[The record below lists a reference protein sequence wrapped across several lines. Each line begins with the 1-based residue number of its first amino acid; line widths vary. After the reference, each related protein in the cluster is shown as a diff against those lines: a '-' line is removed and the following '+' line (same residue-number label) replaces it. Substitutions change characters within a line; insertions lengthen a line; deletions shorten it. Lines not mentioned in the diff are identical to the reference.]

1 MTKQNDKNHEEVKK
15 KGGAVKFNCA
25 HFKDRRPGFTGNS
38 DGVSLVALLVGLAI
52 LGILAMSLAE
62 IFKNQFKANKQL
74 DLKVARMAVL
84 RHLNYKLH
92 EYCPPPPSPLPWVPA
107 TCSPETYI
115 KIPALSGPPLIRMYI
130 PATPL
135 NSQPLGEL
143 LLRAKCRQGGDPSSS
158 KTLVVEAIDAKGLA
172 ANNPDAKW
180 FDISP
185 NIPLACQINR

>member
-1 MTKQNDKNHEEVKK
+1 MTKQNAKTPDEVNA
-15 KGGAVKFNCA
+15 GPMKFNCA
-25 HFKDRRPGFTGNS
+25 CWKVHRPGFTGSS
-38 DGVSLVALLVGLAI
+38 DGMSLAAVLVGLAV

-62 IFKNQFKANKQL
+62 VFKTQFKANKQL

-92 EYCPPPPSPLPWVPA
+92 EYCPPPPSPLPWIPT

-115 KIPALSGPPLIRMYI
+115 EIPTLSGSPLIRMYN
-130 PATPL
+130 PANPL

-143 LLRAKCRQGGDPSSS
+143 LLRAKCRQGSDPSSS
-158 KTLVVEAIDAKGLA
+158 KTLIVEAIDAKGLA
-172 ANNPDAKW
+172 AKNPDAKW

-185 NIPLACQINR
+185 KIPLACQINR